1 MKIRTKKFSLE
12 TGILLALFAMACS
25 STTDS
30 AYSEQEKIKQDSID
44 NATNEGMFD
53 ELTTDSS
60 ATNTDKN
67 QAQTIDSKLPDESTE
82 AIPQTP
88 SDNTPIQTR

>member
-1 MKIRTKKFSLE
+1 MKLRTKKFSLE

-53 ELTTDSS
+53 ELTTDTS

-67 QAQTIDSKLPDESTE
+67 QALTIDSKLPDESTE
-82 AIPQTP
+82 AIHQTP